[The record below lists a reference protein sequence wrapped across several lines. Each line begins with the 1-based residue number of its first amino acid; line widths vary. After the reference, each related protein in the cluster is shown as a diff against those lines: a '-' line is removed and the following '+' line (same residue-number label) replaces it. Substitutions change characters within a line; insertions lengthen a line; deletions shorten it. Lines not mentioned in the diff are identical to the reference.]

1 MNKNQVEQ
9 RTYELFQGGFHC
21 AESVLAAVLEASGA
35 EEGGIPLKAA
45 TGFGGGMGRCK
56 EETCGAITG
65 GILALGL
72 LQGRTSP
79 AQCWDGIASRAAEF
93 REKVRAITGHTKCRE
108 VLEALGPQE
117 NMEKCKRLTA
127 SSAGI
132 LHELLEKPAACAP
145 AAACGCRR

>member
-1 MNKNQVEQ
+1 MDKIQVEQ

-21 AESVLAAVLEASGA
+21 AESVLAALLEASGA
-35 EEGGIPLKAA
+35 EAGEFATKAA
-45 TGFGGGMGRCK
+45 TAFGGGMGRSK

-65 GILALGL
+65 GMLALGV
-72 LQGRTSP
+72 LQGRTGP
-79 AQCWDGIASRAAEF
+79 GQCWDNIAARAAEF
-93 REKVRAITGHTKCRE
+93 REKVRAITGHTRCRD

-132 LHELLEKPAACAP
+132 LHELLEKPGPCIP
-145 AAACGCRR
+145 AGTCGCRP

>member
-1 MNKNQVEQ
+1 MNKAQVEQ

-35 EEGGIPLKAA
+35 EPGGIPLQAA
-45 TGFGGGMGRCK
+45 TAFGGGMGRCK

-79 AQCWDGIASRAAEF
+79 GQGWDGVAARAAEF
-93 REKVRAITGHTKCRE
+93 RDKVRAITGHTSCRE

-132 LHELLEKPAACAP
+132 LHELLEKPAPCGP
-145 AAACGCRR
+145 AATCGCRR

>member
-1 MNKNQVEQ
+1 MNKAQVEQ

-35 EEGGIPLKAA
+35 KPEAVPLQAA

-72 LQGRTSP
+72 LEGRNSP
-79 AQCWDGIASRAAEF
+79 GQCWDGVAARAAEF
-93 REKVRAITGHTKCRE
+93 RDKVRAITGHTRCRD

-132 LHELLEKPAACAP
+132 LHELLEKPATCAP
-145 AAACGCRR
+145 AGKCGCRP